1 MKRLI
6 SFLILFSTIAF
17 NAVGA
22 KNPTDGSKSS
32 EFDRS
37 EFKREDFAT
46 HDFDKNDYRQ
56 IEERGDSDGKPGK
69 GDDSHKSDDD
79 KMGISKEVKD
89 DVSHR
94 ANRDQDKD
102 QKKVSEPVHEL
113 AGDWVPDKIDATNNG
128 GFGVAPDNGAPLP
141 YNLNG
146 HIDLQRERP

>member
-1 MKRLI
+1 
-6 SFLILFSTIAF
+6 LFSTIAF

-56 IEERGDSDGKPGK
+56 IEERG
-69 GDDSHKSDDD
+69 D